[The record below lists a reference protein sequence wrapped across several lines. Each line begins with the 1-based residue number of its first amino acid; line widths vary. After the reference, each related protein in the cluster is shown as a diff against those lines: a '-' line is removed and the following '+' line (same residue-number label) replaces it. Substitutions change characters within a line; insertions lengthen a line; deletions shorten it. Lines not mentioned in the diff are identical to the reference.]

1 MILLLDSLLSI
12 AIGFLEAIIFKFMWG
27 WFIIPLGAPLIN
39 FWHSYGILLMI
50 DFVKTWETN
59 KDNNKNVDIEEIIVK
74 NLTITIVC
82 LLAWGIGAL
91 VHLGV

>member
-1 MILLLDSLLSI
+1 MVLFLDLLLST
-12 AIGFLEAIIFKFMWG
+12 AIGFLEAVVFKSMWG

-50 DFVKTWETN
+50 KFVKTWKIN
-59 KDNNKNVDIEEIIVK
+59 KDNNKNVDIEEIIVN
-74 NLTITIVC
+74 NLAITMVC
-82 LLAWGIGAL
+82 LLVWGIGAL